1 MSLMCSLKKSV
12 RNFGKSKCEFQTA
25 AAAGYVDTASV
36 NFLNLRAKIT
46 GANVGLL
53 FSKRVQTDVHPLKVN
68 NAGIVCE
75 VLIQTT
81 CNVG

>member
-46 GANVGLL
+46 STNVGLL
-53 FSKRVQTDVHPLKVN
+53 VRTDVHPLKVN
-68 NAGIVCE
+68 NAGIVWE
-75 VLIQTT
+75 VLIKTT
-81 CNVG
+81 CIVG